1 METQTIEVKETMRE
15 KLESHTY
22 EGIMSIIHDKQ
33 KMYDAILFGK
43 TLQILYP
50 EHLEGQYFEFQ
61 QYYNR
66 HDFILNKLDEK
77 IIMNLIFID
86 IKKMK

>member
-1 METQTIEVKETMRE
+1 MRE
-15 KLESHTY
+15 KLVSHTC
-22 EGIMSIIHDKQ
+22 EGIMSIIRDKQ
-33 KMYDAILFGK
+33 KMYDAILFEK

-50 EHLEGQYFEFQ
+50 EHLKDQYFEFQ
-61 QYYNR
+61 QYCNR